1 MIGLTHLLRRAVTV
15 VLLLSVVVLTSCS
28 KPTETTARPEGPI
41 MTVEAAGTV
50 GIAGGTVTA
59 TIPGSAIEGLTI
71 TVPADAVPADTTFRV
86 SSRPYDGPIP
96 EGSTPLTPLIQIEN
110 GGAFAD
116 DFMTVTIPIELP
128 EGNFAMGFIV
138 DKSGKLEGMPL
149 VDLSATSIT
158 VATRHF
164 SDLLILTIPEADLP
178 ESVSTGF
185 MPGRDDWEF
194 PNTGSYLD
202 PAGNCAGQTLT
213 MAWYFYEKRLAPGP
227 ALYGRYDNNG
237 GDPTPDWKDNSNG
250 YRFASVVQEDVDWNG
265 DLRNGFKTLY
275 KDGNDVLTWKAF
287 LYSIFITQEP
297 QYVAVYRTGGG
308 HALLVYGVDRTKG
321 ELLIADPNYPGDTKR
336 RIRYVNGKFEP
347 YKSGSSTKAIKAGNV
362 RTYSSIVY
370 FAKTACVPW
379 AKITSRWAEFEAGT
393 IGDGQFPPY
402 ELKISSDKDAEVVLG
417 DRFET
422 TAEKV
427 KVVMTPSKTK
437 PVYFNWYMDG
447 KTGDLSD
454 WIEIPLKMGSN
465 KVGFYMTGKHKL
477 SKGKLV
483 GGEYVDFQWVDIV
496 RVVEEEEPKE
506 EEPEPE
512 EQIIEGATITGVYYG
527 QLKTNTRSEGW
538 LLFIV
543 DSEGL
548 FALRNAPEILAE
560 ETDEW
565 GKVVKTTFRFR
576 KGWGQPPIGK
586 GRWQICAGPN
596 ANTYYTKSEPFS
608 TTGDKQNL
616 TVNVGQPPPTGE

>member
-1 MIGLTHLLRRAVTV
+1 MIGLTHRFRKMGAVALVLGV
-15 VLLLSVVVLTSCS
+15 VALSSCT
-28 KPTETTARPEGPI
+28 KPNETPDVSASLPDAT
-41 MTVEAAGTV
+41 MTIGAG
-50 GIAGGTVTA
+50 GGTVTVDS
-59 TIPGSAIEGLTI
+59 PDSAIDGLSLSVPQGAVPDGTTFSI
-71 TVPADAVPADTTFRV
+71 SSQPYGGTVPA
-86 SSRPYDGPIP
+86 SS
-96 EGSTPLTPLIQIEN
+96 TALTPLIQIDN

-116 DFMTVTIPIELP
+116 DFMTVTIPIDLP

-138 DKSGKLEGMPL
+138 NEGDKLEGLPL

-185 MPGRDDWEF
+185 FPGRDDWEF

-237 GDPTPDWKDNSNG
+237 GDPTPVTWKDNSNG
-250 YRFASVVQEDVDWNG
+250 YRFASIVQEDVDWNG
-265 DLRNGFKTLY
+265 GLRNGFKALY
-275 KDGNDVLTWKAF
+275 KDGSDALTWKAF
-287 LYSIFITQEP
+287 LYSIFITHEP

-321 ELLIADPNYPGDTKR
+321 ELLIADPNYPGDAKR

-347 YKSGSSTKAIKAGNV
+347 YKSGSSTKSIKSGQV
-362 RTYSSIVY
+362 RIYPNIVY

-379 AKITSRWAEFEAGT
+379 AKITARWSEFEAGT
-393 IGDGQFPPY
+393 IGNGKFPPY
-402 ELKISSDKDAEVVLG
+402 ELKISSDKDAETVLG

-422 TAEKV
+422 TAAIV
-427 KVVMTPSKTK
+427 KIVMTPSKTK
-437 PVYFNWYMDG
+437 PVYFDAYTDG
-447 KTGDLSD
+447 KWTGLAD
-454 WIEIPLKMGSN
+454 WLEVPLAVGSN
-465 KVGFYMTGKHKL
+465 KVGFYMSGKHKL
-477 SKGKLV
+477 SEGKLV

-496 RVVEEEEPKE
+496 RVIEEEEPE
-506 EEPEPE
+506 EDEPDEPE

-527 QLKTNTRSEGW
+527 QLKTNTRDEGW
-538 LLFIV
+538 VLFIV

-548 FALRNAPEILAE
+548 FALRNAPEILSEVA
-560 ETDEW
+560 DED
-565 GKVVKTTFRFR
+565 GVIVQTTFRFR
-576 KGWGQPPIGK
+576 KGMGQPPIRK
-586 GRWQICAGPN
+586 GRWQICAGPS

-608 TTGDKQNL
+608 TTGGKQSL